1 MSEKTRASLVKV
13 MRITSFFMVIG
24 AMVGCTGPA
33 SLNGLALVAD
43 SYTQTVGTSKRLG
56 YLAGGDAIAFEAG
69 DVFSFAPIQLHHGKV
84 IKSLRCVVKDNTDVG
99 YIQANLKRG
108 PINTTDPVVGS
119 SSLIA
124 SVGTF
129 PAQSATG
136 FIELTSN
143 ANVALAK
150 VDNNAYGYFLR
161 VDFLDNTSPTSSGT
175 TLSLRGCIVAYE

>member
-1 MSEKTRASLVKV
+1 MSSKTRASLINV
-13 MRITSFFMVIG
+13 MRITIFFMALG
-24 AMVGCTGPA
+24 AMVGCTGPE

-56 YLAGGDAIAFEAG
+56 YLADGEAIAFEAG
-69 DVFSFAPIQLHHGKV
+69 DVFSFAPIQLRQGKV

-99 YIQANLKRG
+99 YIQANLIRG
-108 PINTTDPVVGS
+108 SINTTDPVVGS

-124 SVGTF
+124 SVVTM
-129 PAQSATG
+129 PTQSASG
-136 FIELTSN
+136 YLELTSN
-143 ANVALAK
+143 ANAALAK

-175 TLSLRGCIVAYE
+175 TLALRGCIVAYE